1 MATRQET
8 ILKQEKRSRLK
19 RKIRTTIAGTQAIP
33 RLSVYRSNVYIYA
46 QLIDDTKGTTIG
58 QASDI
63 TLKTGT
69 KMNRAVEVGKKI
81 AEVAKAHKI
90 SKIVFDRNG
99 FKYSG
104 RIKTLADSARE
115 SGLIF

>member
-1 MATRQET
+1 MATST
-8 ILKQEKRSRLK
+8 KQEKRLRLK
-19 RKIRTTIAGTQAIP
+19 KKIRSTISGTVLIP

-46 QLIDDTKGTTIG
+46 QLIDDTTGKTLG
-58 QASDI
+58 QASDV

-69 KMNRAVEVGKKI
+69 KMERAVKVGEKI

-104 RIKTLADSARE
+104 RIKTLADSARTA
-115 SGLIF
+115 GLTF